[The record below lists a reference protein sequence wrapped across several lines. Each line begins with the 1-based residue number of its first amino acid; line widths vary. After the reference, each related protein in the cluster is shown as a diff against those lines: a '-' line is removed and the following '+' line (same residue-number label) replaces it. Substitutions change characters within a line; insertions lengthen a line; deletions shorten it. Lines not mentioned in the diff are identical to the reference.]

1 MKRALLLCVIVLAYG
16 VSAMAADIAFYVGA
30 PNTDGWYTVDAMTT
44 DVETIIAQTG
54 NLFKDVKQF
63 NDDQFPDFE
72 AWVQANM
79 DDGELDIIWLNGCMP
94 SVLYPFPNLQPD
106 GSLAEEWL
114 NHGNM
119 IINVGDWF
127 GYVSYEGGVR
137 NSENGGTGAANILNL
152 GSGIIV
158 SADGTTLPVTDAG
171 REYLPSLDDPAPTSR
186 PIGLSAVAA
195 PWEVA
200 AAFAQNAAGT
210 QADPVVLHNTE
221 TGAYVAF
228 INQGGTGSWLTD
240 RGLTCSELISNW
252 IATVVGLGNPS
263 MAYDPSPEDGAVDVP
278 RDVVL
283 SWMPGEYAATHDIYF
298 GTSFDDV
305 NTASRSNPMDLLV
318 SQNQTGTTFDLP
330 DILDFETTYYW
341 RVDEVNAAPDNT
353 IYKGTTWSFTAEPFA
368 YPVTNIVATSNGISE
383 DRTGPQNTVNGSGL
397 TADDQHSIASGDMW
411 LAKPV
416 EGESLW
422 IQYEFDRLCKLH
434 QMLVWNY
441 NEQFEMILGFGLKD
455 VTVEYSQDGAEWT
468 VLGDVQL
475 NQATASAT
483 YTANTAI
490 DFEGVAAKF
499 VRLTVNSAW
508 GGMGQYGLS
517 EVRFMYIPVQAR
529 QPQPADA
536 AVEVG
541 VNSALAWRAGRD
553 AVSHEVYLGTDPEA
567 LAPAG
572 TVAGTSYTPGALN
585 LATTYYWQV
594 NAVQETESWDG
605 AVWSFA
611 TQDYLVVDDF
621 ESYTDDID
629 AGEAIFDTWLDGWV
643 NNTGSTVGHLNSPF
657 AEQTIVHSGRQS
669 MPLSYDNTGMTTAEA
684 DYALTADWS
693 AHGIRSLSLYF
704 HGAEGNTGQLYV
716 KINGTRI
723 AYDGPAS
730 DLAEASW
737 RQWSIDLSQVG
748 DISSVRSLTI
758 GVEDAEANGVIY
770 VDDIRLYP

>member
-152 GSGIIV
+152 ASGIIV

-200 AAFAQNAAGT
+200 AVFAQNAAGT

-252 IATVVGLGNPS
+252 IATVIGLGNPS
-263 MAYDPSPEDGAVDVP
+263 LAYDPSPEDGAIDVP

-283 SWMPGEYAATHDIYF
+283 SWMPGEYAATHDVYF

-318 SQNQTGTTFDLP
+318 SENQTGTTFDLP

-499 VRLTVNSAW
+499 VRLTVNSGW

-529 QPQPADA
+529 EPQPADGA
-536 AVEVG
+536 ADVSVE
-541 VNSALAWRAGRD
+541 SALAWRAGRD
-553 AVSHEVYLGTDPEA
+553 AVSHEVYLGADPDA
-567 LAPAG
+567 LEPAA
-572 TVAGTSYTPGALN
+572 TVAGTSYAPGALN

-594 NAVQETESWDG
+594 NAAQETESWDG

-629 AGEAIFDTWLDGWV
+629 AGEAIFDTWL
-643 NNTGSTVGHLNSPF
+643 
-657 AEQTIVHSGRQS
+657 
-669 MPLSYDNTGMTTAEA
+669 
-684 DYALTADWS
+684 
-693 AHGIRSLSLYF
+693 
-704 HGAEGNTGQLYV
+704 
-716 KINGTRI
+716 
-723 AYDGPAS
+723 
-730 DLAEASW
+730 
-737 RQWSIDLSQVG
+737 
-748 DISSVRSLTI
+748 
-758 GVEDAEANGVIY
+758 
-770 VDDIRLYP
+770 